1 MGVDIP
7 TQAALF
13 GQGVLLG
20 ALLGLVYDV
29 MRAARRATGCR
40 WLAFLLDLAF
50 WIGTTWTLFLF
61 ALVRGD
67 GRIQVFY
74 LVALALGGGGYL
86 LTLSRLTMPVFLG
99 MFRLLGR
106 LWRLFTT
113 PIRAAGRGA
122 KKFSEKRKK
131 HFQNWLAWYKINV
144 LYNSAGDRGKE
155 RADHEGKTG
164 GIGH

>member
-50 WIGTTWTLFLF
+50 WVGTTWTLFLF

-99 MFRLLGR
+99 MFRLLQAHIIHHRHQMEVNGR
-106 LWRLFTT
+106 DGILLSLQGKGGFHN
-113 PIRAAGRGA
+113 ADA
-122 KKFSEKRKK
+122 FSI
-131 HFQNWLAWYKINV
+131 FPLQ
-144 LYNSAGDRGKE
+144 
-155 RADHEGKTG
+155 
-164 GIGH
+164 IGLVGLDI